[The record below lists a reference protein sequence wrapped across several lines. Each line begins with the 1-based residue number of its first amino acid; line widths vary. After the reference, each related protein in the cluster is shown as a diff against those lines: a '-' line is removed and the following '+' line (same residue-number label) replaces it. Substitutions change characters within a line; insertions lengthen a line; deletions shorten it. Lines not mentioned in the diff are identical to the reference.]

1 MHDSSLESSE
11 KEVIALRLLELR
23 RRLGFTQGVMA
34 AKLGVSDRTYKYYEQ
49 GQRDA
54 PLLFLIQT
62 AALAQTD
69 LNWLLT
75 GETREIHDL
84 DLYDRALVAVLEE
97 LPKRGLPASS
107 GRAVKL
113 ARQAYE
119 NALARGTTPEEEAL
133 RLASAWE

>member
-1 MHDSSLESSE
+1 
-11 KEVIALRLLELR
+11 
-23 RRLGFTQGVMA
+23 MA

-54 PLLFLIQT
+54 PLLVLIQT
-62 AALAQTD
+62 ASLANAD
-69 LNWLLT
+69 LHWLLT
-75 GETREIHDL
+75 GDTRVVPDL
-84 DLYDRALVAVLEE
+84 DLYDRALVAVLDE
-97 LPKRGLPASS
+97 LPKRGLSAPT

-119 NALARGTTPEEEAL
+119 NAIARDTTPEEEAQ

>member
-1 MHDSSLESSE
+1 MHDSSLESST

-54 PLLFLIQT
+54 PLLILIQS
-62 AALAQTD
+62 AAMAQAD
-69 LNWLLT
+69 LHWLLT
-75 GETREIHDL
+75 GETREIPDL
-84 DLYDRALVAVLEE
+84 DLYDRALVAVLDE
-97 LPKRGLPASS
+97 LPKRGLSATS